1 MGRGIRSF
9 RHSCTEKIHIPN
21 RTCGNHPHHYYLEI
35 LNDVGILGFIIIFTA
50 MILLVIKNYQK
61 YYKKNQKF
69 NKIFLLTFY
78 ALFVSLIIEFF
89 PFRSQGSFFSVWNAS
104 YTFFLLGIFCGL
116 YDLKPKKSI
125 KKIFNF

>member
-1 MGRGIRSF
+1 MFSKLPVLKHGIQ
-9 RHSCTEKIHIPN
+9 EVAAWEP
-21 RTCGNHPHHYYLEI
+21 
-35 LNDVGILGFIIIFTA
+35 
-50 MILLVIKNYQK
+50 
-61 YYKKNQKF
+61 KKNLQFFLSKILDHKLNLKVYLFSFKEKFFSTLIKLIKF